1 MADMTYTYL
10 LSDARQSLTNH
21 RLLSALE
28 SLRGLATLLH
38 ATTVADE
45 AGSLLDSYQLLLNY
59 MALGAEDPQRT
70 KMYQG
75 FVRRAWELCDTLD
88 RKGLL
93 SDTTCHYTTSL
104 RTLQQL
110 RGEDLSPATVLHATL
125 PPRDIFDALWLSG
138 TWTPE
143 DEIAFFDYLHDK
155 AVSPHLKALALS
167 ATTLSALQFFDIT
180 KYRQLLDTAL
190 HPDPLLRVRALVGL
204 VFIHMAH
211 PGRPMHY
218 PDIEARLSL
227 MDDNRQFKS
236 ELELIQMQLFLS
248 LETKRIERNLRE
260 EIIPQMMKRINH
272 LRLDRSLGIEELKEK
287 LSASELNPEWEANGM
302 SSKLADSMKEYMRL
316 QERGADM
323 YLGSFKMLKQRFPF
337 FNVAANWFYPFSLSH
352 PDIPQGARNNDALR
366 LLLHSVSLCD
376 MDKYCF
382 AFMSEMLKNLPAGMQ
397 FSGKNVNDLLQEIK
411 AQFDEKNQ
419 TLPDPQEDFRTGL
432 RSYVQ
437 AFYRFCHLYSH
448 RESFVNPFRLNP
460 LLIDY
465 APFDRLLAD
474 NGYITR
480 MADFAFAD
488 KAYALALNLFER
500 IPQDQR
506 TAAQCQKLG
515 YCYEDTQ
522 RTADAIHV
530 YELANALKPSS
541 EWTLRRLAACHRL
554 AGNYSEALLY
564 YTELSQLRPEDTSV
578 ALHQA
583 ECLIHLDRHDEAFKY
598 LFKADYLSPDN
609 GQATRALAWCS
620 LLTHKYEQAERY
632 YAKILG
638 NDPTPSD
645 WLNAGHAA
653 WLQGNIREAIHRYS
667 HALPDESPEK
677 FLEADRSLLLSAGLT
692 AQDLSLMTDAVLYH
706 RDAGHTPRT

>member
-1 MADMTYTYL
+1 MADLTYTYL
-10 LSDARQSLTNH
+10 LSDARKSLTDH

-38 ATTVADE
+38 ATTAADE

-59 MALGAEDPQRT
+59 MTLGAEDPQRA

-75 FVRRAWELCDTLD
+75 FDRRAWELCDLLD

-93 SDTTCHYTTSL
+93 TNTTCHYTTSL

-110 RGEDLSPATVLHATL
+110 RGEDLTPATILSGTL
-125 PPRDIFDALWLSG
+125 PPRDIFDALWLSDA
-138 TWTPE
+138 WSSE
-143 DEIAFFDYLHDK
+143 DEASVFGFLHDK
-155 AVSPHLKALALS
+155 DIPSHLKALALS
-167 ATTLSALQFFDIT
+167 AITLSALQFFDIA
-180 KYRQLLDTAL
+180 KYRQLLGAAQR
-190 HPDPLLRVRALVGL
+190 PDPLLRVRALVGL

-211 PGRPMHY
+211 PGRPMRY
-218 PDIEARLSL
+218 PDIEAQLSL
-227 MDDNRQFKS
+227 MSDNLQFKA
-236 ELELIQMQLFLS
+236 EIELIQMQLFLS
-248 LETKRIERNLRE
+248 LETKRIERDLRE

-287 LSASELNPEWEANGM
+287 LSASELNPEWENNGK

-337 FNVAANWFYPFSLSH
+337 FNVAANWFYPFTLSH
-352 PDIPQGARNNDALR
+352 PDISKAACNNDTLR
-366 LLLHSVSLCD
+366 LLLRGVSLCD
-376 MDKYCF
+376 TDKYCF
-382 AFMSEMLKNLPAGMQ
+382 AFMAEMFNKLPSGMQ
-397 FSGKNVNDLLQEIK
+397 LGGKDIGDLLQEMK
-411 AQFDEKNQ
+411 ARHDEDNP
-419 TLPDPQEDFRTGL
+419 TIPDAQADFKAEL

-437 AFYRFCHLYSH
+437 AFYRFCHLYTH
-448 RESFVNPFRLNP
+448 RESFANPFRLNP

-465 APFDRLLAD
+465 TPFDRLLAD
-474 NGYITR
+474 NDYIAR
-480 MADFAFAD
+480 MADFAFTD

-515 YCYEDTQ
+515 YCYEDTR
-522 RTADAIHV
+522 RTSDAIHA
-530 YELANALKPSS
+530 YELANALRPSS
-541 EWTLRRLAACHRL
+541 EWTLQHLAACHRL
-554 AGNYSEALLY
+554 AGNYQEALLY
-564 YTELSQLRPEDTSV
+564 YTELSKLRPENTLV
-578 ALHQA
+578 ALRQA
-583 ECLIHLDRHDEAFKY
+583 ECLIHLDRHEEAFKY

-609 GQATRALAWCS
+609 GQSTRALAWCS

-632 YAKILG
+632 YIKILG
-638 NDPTPSD
+638 DNPTPSD

-667 HALPDESPEK
+667 HALPGESPEK
-677 FLEADRSLLLSAGLT
+677 FLDADRALLLSAGLT
-692 AQDLSLMTDAVLYH
+692 AQDLSLMTDAVLYL
-706 RDAGHTPRT
+706 RDAGNAPQS